1 MIKKI
6 LIVALSLNK
15 YLLNNINGF
24 KMFLGIVI
32 SPSVLY
38 GEESFVSMGGC
49 HFNASWQEAY
59 FDHAN

>member
-1 MIKKI
+1 MKKI
-6 LIVALSLNK
+6 LIAVLILNK
-15 YLLNNINGF
+15 CLLNNINGF

-32 SPSVLY
+32 SLSVLY
-38 GEESFVSMGGC
+38 GEGSFVSMGGC